1 MKKGEKEPAIEY
13 YRKSLEL
20 NPKNENGREMLKK
33 IEGQRRV
40 TASGLFRPR
49 HPETPFWL

>member
-1 MKKGEKEPAIEY
+1 MKKGQKDLAIES

-33 IEGQRRV
+33 LGAAEKN
-40 TASGLFRPR
+40 
-49 HPETPFWL
+49 